1 MTTIIGK
8 IMANSTAARPL
19 RSFNSLRTLSDV
31 FCIGDT
37 IIVSR
42 LYMESGGRGK
52 QPLAAAEI

>member
-1 MTTIIGK
+1 
-8 IMANSTAARPL
+8 MANSTAARPL
-19 RSFNSLRTLSDV
+19 RSFHSLRTRSDI

-42 LYMESGGRGK
+42 LYMESGGRSK

>member
-1 MTTIIGK
+1 
-8 IMANSTAARPL
+8 MANSTAARPL
-19 RSFNSLRTLSDV
+19 RSFHSLRTLSDV